1 MAKVDLWPIHATIG
15 RRSSDMRGVKV
26 VSLYWPDCIRAR
38 HWMRQVTLQEFHRLM
53 CVSREKKR
61 CLFQNHNMLNDV
73 ASNSTSL
80 QI

>member
-53 CVSREKKR
+53 CVSREKKKGACFR
-61 CLFQNHNMLNDV
+61 TTIC
-73 ASNSTSL
+73 
-80 QI
+80 